1 MKAIV
6 HIGLEKTGSTSV
18 QEFLYKNKAT
28 LAECDYIYP
37 ETPGKVNHRRLAAY
51 CTDSDKKDDFFIAMG
66 LDTKADVEVWK
77 RSFFLEFKSEIK
89 SLSSSKTVVFSA
101 EHLSSRLVSDSE
113 VTTLKDLLEQFF
125 DTIKIY
131 VYLRRQDRVAVSLR
145 GTAIL
150 SGNLLPKSLPKVSE
164 NSHRYN
170 YLNLLTRWDRVFG
183 EDNIIAIDVDNLLGV
198 NGDVVDDFC
207 LRLGQAGNPKLI
219 FDARSNVSMGSR
231 GQSLGGLLNE
241 LLPAQVSGRQAPW
254 EIHRREILIR
264 LNASLDDYKWLPSR
278 QDAQDFLGIFH
289 SSNEIVAQRWFGGD
303 LFDEDFS
310 DYSDEQTHMNLQDSD
325 YLALLHSICAQI
337 RSLSQS

>member
-1 MKAIV
+1 MKSI
-6 HIGLEKTGSTSV
+6 
-18 QEFLYKNKAT
+18 
-28 LAECDYIYP
+28 
-37 ETPGKVNHRRLAAY
+37 
-51 CTDSDKKDDFFIAMG
+51 
-66 LDTKADVEVWK
+66 
-77 RSFFLEFKSEIK
+77 
-89 SLSSSKTVVFSA
+89 SSSKTVLLSA

-170 YLNLLTRWDRVFG
+170 YLNLLTRWNRVFEEG
-183 EDNIIAIDVDNLLGV
+183 NVIAIDVDNLLGV

-207 LRLGQAGNPKLI
+207 FRLGLAGNPKLI
-219 FDARSNVSMGSR
+219 RDARSNVSMGSR

-310 DYSDEQTHMNLQDSD
+310 DYSDDQTHMNLQDSD
-325 YLALLHSICAQI
+325 YLALLHSICAQVRI
-337 RSLSQS
+337 LSQS